1 MEYYIILHRDK
12 TKFSELITLSSTAIK
27 INPFFVEKD
36 YWITLVLNRLA
47 KSRYVSESVFKGGTS
62 LSKGFGLIERFSED
76 IDIAIIN
83 NDGKTGNEIKNIIR
97 TVEKEMTKELNELEI
112 KGVSSKGSRFRKS
125 VFEYASINTK
135 NTNNKL
141 IVEINSFANP
151 FPFDKI
157 EIKSFIFDFLKQTG
171 NEEYAEQY
179 NLEPFEINVLKK
191 EQTLLEKMV
200 SLIRFSF
207 EKNPDESIAK
217 KIRHFYDLFFLM
229 GDEECA
235 VFVKSDNFRK
245 RFNEILQHDRE
256 MFDEPS
262 GWQNKIA
269 SESPLVNDFDNI
281 WNKLKGIYKTEL
293 SALAYATIPDEKEVA
308 RQFKNLVKLIE

>member
-1 MEYYIILHRDK
+1 
-12 TKFSELITLSSTAIK
+12 
-27 INPFFVEKD
+27 
-36 YWITLVLNRLA
+36 
-47 KSRYVSESVFKGGTS
+47 
-62 LSKGFGLIERFSED
+62 
-76 IDIAIIN
+76 
-83 NDGKTGNEIKNIIR
+83 
-97 TVEKEMTKELNELEI
+97 MTKELNELEI

-293 SALAYATIPDEKEVA
+293 SALAYANIPDEKEVA